1 MRPRQRRAL
10 LALAVLFTALN
21 GLKPLAL
28 DDTVYWHYTR
38 HIAAHPLDPYGFRL
52 AGAQPANEV
61 LAPPV
66 LLYWWAAA
74 FRLGG
79 DHPFVWKL
87 SLLPFALA
95 FTFSLA
101 ALGRRFA
108 PRLELPLTFLLVLSP
123 AFLPCLNLM
132 LDVPALALGLTA
144 TVIFLGAC
152 DRGSAGRAL
161 AAGLLAGVATQT
173 KYTAFVVPVV
183 FLLYGL
189 LGRRLRLGLLAAGA
203 AALVFVG
210 WEGLTAAAYGQS
222 HFVLA
227 LREREAPP
235 LHKLLLV
242 WPLVATLGVVAPAVA
257 LLGLA
262 GLGAS
267 RRAILGAAAV
277 VVAGFL
283 VVAFV
288 PARAAVLVPGSVP
301 GRPLLSV
308 SAAVFGALGL
318 SVAGAAAASAWRLLR
333 EAPAGRWRVE
343 AFLVGWLGLE
353 LAGYF
358 ALSPYPAARR
368 VLGVVV
374 AATLL
379 VGRLAARDGRRAP
392 AWAAAGLSAALGLLA
407 YGVEFRQYQA
417 EQVLAAKVVRHVRR
431 LAPRAGVY
439 CVGFGAFTF
448 YGERL
453 GMTRFETAAHPP
465 RPGDWLVLLRE
476 HAEAGPFQPLLHLL
490 VPGGRLERG
499 TPFPFRSCYQ
509 VGGTPL
515 EHHEGP
521 LVRVA
526 LYRWPAEGRCPP

>member
-10 LALAVLFTALN
+10 LALAVLFTLLN
-21 GLKPLAL
+21 GLKPLAQ
-28 DDTVYWHYTR
+28 DDTVYWHYAR

-52 AGAQPANEV
+52 ANSQPANEV

-66 LLYWWAAA
+66 LLYWWAGA
-74 FRLGG
+74 FRLCS
-79 DHPFVWKL
+79 DHPFLWKL

-95 FTFSLA
+95 LTFSLG

-108 PRLELPLTFLLVLSP
+108 PRRELPLTFLLVLSP
-123 AFLPCLNLM
+123 AILPCLNLM

-144 TVIFLGAC
+144 VALFLGAC
-152 DRGSAGRAL
+152 DRGLAGRAL

-173 KYTAFVVPVV
+173 KYTALVVPAV
-183 FLLYGL
+183 FLLGGL
-189 LGRRLRLGLLAAGA
+189 LGRRLRLGLLAAVA

-210 WEGLTAAAYGQS
+210 WECVTAAAYGQS

-235 LHKLLLV
+235 LRKLLLV

-257 LLGLA
+257 LLGVSALS
-262 GLGAS
+262 AS
-267 RRAILGAAAV
+267 RRTVVAAAAAV
-277 VVAGFL
+277 CAGFL
-283 VVAFV
+283 LAAFV
-288 PARAAVLVPGSVP
+288 PARAGVLVPGGVA

-308 SAAVFGALGL
+308 SAAAFGALGL
-318 SVAGAAAASAWRLLR
+318 SVAGVTAAAAWRLLR
-333 EAPAGRWRVE
+333 EAPPGRRQAE

-379 VGRLAARDGRRAP
+379 VGRLAPRDGRRAP

-407 YGVEFRQYQA
+407 YGVEFRQCQA

-431 LAPRAGVY
+431 LAPRADVH
-439 CVGFGAFTF
+439 CFGFGSFTF

-453 GMTRFETAAHPP
+453 GMTRFENAGRPP
-465 RPGDWLVLLRE
+465 RPGDWLAVLGDWS
-476 HAEAGPFQPLLHLL
+476 EADQLQPLFRLL
-490 VPGGRLERG
+490 LPGGRLECG
-499 TPFPFRSCYQ
+499 TPFPFRSAYQ
-509 VGGTPL
+509 AGGTPL

-521 LVRVA
+521 LVRVT
-526 LYRWPAEGRCPP
+526 LYRWPE

>member
-1 MRPRQRRAL
+1 MPPRQRRAL
-10 LALAVLFTALN
+10 LALAVLFTLLN

-28 DDTVYWHYTR
+28 DDTVYWHYAR

-52 AGAQPANEV
+52 ANAQPANEV

-79 DHPFVWKL
+79 DHPFLWKL

-101 ALGRRFA
+101 DLGRRFA

-144 TVIFLGAC
+144 TVVFLGAC
-152 DRGSAGRAL
+152 DRSSAGRAL

-173 KYTAFVVPVV
+173 KYTAFVVPAV

-189 LGRRLRLGLLAAGA
+189 LGRRRRLGLLAATA
-203 AALVFVG
+203 ASLVFVG
-210 WEGLTAAAYGQS
+210 WECLMAAAYGHS

-257 LLGLA
+257 LLGVSA
-262 GLGAS
+262 RGAS
-267 RRAILGAAAV
+267 RRAIVCAAAAIF
-277 VVAGFL
+277 AGFL
-283 VVAFV
+283 LVAFV
-288 PARAAVLVPGSVP
+288 PARAAVLVPGSGF

-318 SVAGAAAASAWRLLR
+318 SVAGAAAAAAWRLLR
-333 EAPAGRWRVE
+333 EAPPRRWQAE
-343 AFLVGWLGLE
+343 AFLIGWLGLE

-379 VGRLAARDGRRAP
+379 VGRLAARDGRRGP
-392 AWAAAGLSAALGLLA
+392 AWAAAAVSAALGLLA
-407 YGVEFRQYQA
+407 YGVEFRQYHA

-431 LAPRAGVY
+431 LAPRANVY
-439 CVGFGAFTF
+439 SFAFGAFTF

-453 GMTRFETAAHPP
+453 GMTRIETAGRAP
-465 RPGDWLVLLRE
+465 RPGDWLAVLGDFSNADQLR
-476 HAEAGPFQPLLHLL
+476 PLLHLL

-521 LVRVA
+521 LVTVD
-526 LYRWPAEGRCPP
+526 LYRWPD